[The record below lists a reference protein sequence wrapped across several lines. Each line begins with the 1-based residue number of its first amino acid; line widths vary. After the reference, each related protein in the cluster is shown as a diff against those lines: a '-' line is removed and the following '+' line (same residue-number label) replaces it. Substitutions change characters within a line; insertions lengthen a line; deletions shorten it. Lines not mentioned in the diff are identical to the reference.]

1 MGSPCK
7 RGHGGK
13 IEGCPPVDNDH
24 QVNNDHPVNNDHL
37 VDNDHNDHTVDNDP
51 QRSSDK
57 TNATVNILL
66 TRFLSS
72 LCNLENVDVFLHTA
86 IFGVLYI

>member
-13 IEGCPPVDNDH
+13 IEGC
-24 QVNNDHPVNNDHL
+24 HP
-37 VDNDHNDHTVDNDP
+37 VDNDHNDHKDHNDDTSLPVDNDP

-66 TRFLSS
+66 TRFFSS

>member
-24 QVNNDHPVNNDHL
+24 QVNNDHPVNNDHQ
-37 VDNDHNDHTVDNDP
+37 VNNDP

-66 TRFLSS
+66 TRFFSS

>member
-1 MGSPCK
+1 MGAPCK

-24 QVNNDHPVNNDHL
+24 QVNNDHPVNNDHQ
-37 VDNDHNDHTVDNDP
+37 VNNDP

-66 TRFLSS
+66 TRFLSVT
-72 LCNLENVDVFLHTA
+72 LENLVVLLHTA